1 MGSPVSG
8 QASRAFFSVYAGAGL
23 GTEPAR
29 EGLRRL
35 VPSLP
40 EYLCL
45 VEVWHLRRGNVVHQA
60 EGPRPRT
67 IPTPEAWYW
76 LGEWCKQ
83 ERLDL
88 SEWECYS

>member
-1 MGSPVSG
+1 MTV
-8 QASRAFFSVYAGAGL
+8 Q
-23 GTEPAR
+23 R
-29 EGLRRL
+29 EG
-35 VPSLP
+35 SLP

-88 SEWECYS
+88 NEWECYS